1 MNVIITGFEPFADI
15 RSNPS
20 ETVVASL
27 PKRQSKSARSKN
39 GRESKEISI
48 TTAILPVC
56 CSDARKALKP
66 LLKQRSRSRSPMIML
81 GVASGRKSISLERFA
96 LNIQDYSV
104 ADNGG
109 HTRVGRKIA
118 KRGPDAIATSVNIL
132 TLSKTL
138 RRRGFKVEV
147 SNHAGTFLCNEVY
160 YRALNSSRKS
170 RRPTDVLFVH
180 LPLPEVYAKKAGLKG
195 GAADAIAAYKACV
208 LEIVRRLAI

>member
-27 PKRQSKSARSKN
+27 PKRHTASARGKP
-39 GRESKEISI
+39 SKEVSIS
-48 TTAILPVC
+48 TAILPVC
-56 CSDARKALKP
+56 CKDARKALKP
-66 LLKQRSRSRSPMIML
+66 LLKRRSRSGSPMIML

-109 HTRVGRKIA
+109 HTRVGRKVS
-118 KRGPDAIATSVNIL
+118 KRGPDAIATSVDVL
-132 TLSKTL
+132 KLSKTL
-138 RRRGFKVEV
+138 KRRGFKVEV

-160 YRALNSSRKS
+160 YRALNSSRRS
-170 RRPTDVLFVH
+170 GRPSDILFVH
-180 LPLPEVYAKKAGLKG
+180 LPLPEEYAKKANLKN
-195 GAADAIAAYKACV
+195 GAPDAIAAYKACV
-208 LEIVRRLAI
+208 LELVRRLGN

>member
-1 MNVIITGFEPFADI
+1 MKCIITGFEPFAEI

-20 ETVVASL
+20 ETVVSSL
-27 PKRQSKSARSKN
+27 SRRHVISAR
-39 GRESKEISI
+39 GRKKSQKVSI

-56 CSDARKALKP
+56 CKDGRQALKP
-66 LLKQRSRSRSPMIML
+66 LLKERKRSGSAMIML

-109 HTRVGRKIA
+109 HTHVGRKIA
-118 KRGPDAIATSVNIL
+118 KRGPDAIATSVDVL
-132 TLSKTL
+132 KLSKAL
-138 RRRGFKVEV
+138 NRKGFRVEV

-170 RRPTDVLFVH
+170 GRPTDVLFVH
-180 LPLPEVYAKKAGLKG
+180 LPLPEVYAKQAGLKG
-195 GAADAIAAYKACV
+195 GAADAIAVYRALV
-208 LEIVRRLAI
+208 LELVKHLAI

>member
-1 MNVIITGFEPFADI
+1 MKCIITGFEPFAEI

-27 PKRQSKSARSKN
+27 SKRHAISRRGRKN
-39 GRESKEISI
+39 SKEISL

-56 CSDARKALKP
+56 CKDARKALKP
-66 LLKQRSRSRSPMIML
+66 LLKERNRSGSPMIML
-81 GVASGRKSISLERFA
+81 GVAAGRKSISLERFA

-109 HTRVGRKIA
+109 HTRVGRNIA
-118 KRGPDAIATSVNIL
+118 KHGPDAIATSVDVQK
-132 TLSKTL
+132 LSKTL
-138 RRRGFKVEV
+138 KRIGFHVEV

-195 GAADAIAAYKACV
+195 GASDAITAYKAFV
-208 LEIVRRLAI
+208 LELVKCLSIN